1 MRSLKLF
8 QGVSASFSEFQGF
21 VGSFEELKGDLRNKC
36 IGVYYDDHPHVLV
49 ELVYMHHED
58 GILEF

>member
-8 QGVSASFSEFQGF
+8 QGVSASFREFQGF

-36 IGVYYDDHPHVLV
+36 IGVYYDCSVKV
-49 ELVYMHHED
+49 K
-58 GILEF
+58 FS